1 MGSINHKLQGTQIN
15 QFLLKKSTAIL
26 NINGFYLIEC
36 TCSKAW
42 ISINFISDEFKKKS
56 HPQILG
62 QVKIHGLT
70 YVHGLTDILGT
81 NLTSA
86 KQFLNKN
93 VEISEE
99 DKVSLERHTY
109 FKECWFQ
116 A

>member
-1 MGSINHKLQGTQIN
+1 M
-15 QFLLKKSTAIL
+15 
-26 NINGFYLIEC
+26 
-36 TCSKAW
+36 
-42 ISINFISDEFKKKS
+42 
-56 HPQILG
+56 
-62 QVKIHGLT
+62 
-70 YVHGLTDILGT
+70 HGLTDILGT

-99 DKVSLERHTY
+99 DKVSLERHTS

>member
-1 MGSINHKLQGTQIN
+1 MSALA
-15 QFLLKKSTAIL
+15 LKT
-26 NINGFYLIEC
+26 
-36 TCSKAW
+36 W
-42 ISINFISDEFKKKS
+42 ISINFISDKFKKKS

-70 YVHGLTDILGT
+70 YVHGLTGILGT

-99 DKVSLERHTY
+99 DKVSLERHTS

-116 A
+116 S